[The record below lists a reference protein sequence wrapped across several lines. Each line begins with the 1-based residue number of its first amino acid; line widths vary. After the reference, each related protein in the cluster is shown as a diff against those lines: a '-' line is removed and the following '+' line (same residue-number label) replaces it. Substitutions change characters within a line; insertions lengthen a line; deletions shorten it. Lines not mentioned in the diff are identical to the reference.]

1 MRPCPMQGVWVSP
14 ADATR
19 WPFHLRAIE
28 AEVAL
33 RMGQD
38 INADCAAGLELSACA
53 ALIDAMCVSIEIVDS
68 RWMQALGAPAW
79 ARLADLN
86 SHGALVLGNWVPF
99 AARDWSA
106 QVCRVSIGQQPMA
119 EHVGTHSLKDP
130 YFVLPAWL
138 RHATQDGR
146 TVPGGTVVTT
156 GTWCGLL
163 YANVGDR
170 VTVEFPGIGMAEV
183 QL

>member
-163 YANVGDR
+163 YANAGDR
-170 VTVEFPGIGMAEV
+170 VAVDFPGIGMAEV